1 VTLDTE
7 VASVLAAAAA
17 ASGKTVVST
26 FLGMPGVPEVLRA
39 ADGGFGSV
47 PSYATPEDAVTAL
60 AMVTAYADWRATP
73 AGHAVSPSGLDVR
86 AARALVADLLAGA
99 DHTDHVDL
107 DHEQLQRLLGCYGID
122 LWDVRPVATVDEAVQ
137 VAEAVGYPVALKA
150 TASHLRHRREL
161 GGVRLDLDDA
171 AELRAAFESMRQ
183 RLGDTAGGFVVQ
195 AMAPTGVATRL
206 ATVEDPLFGPVVSFG
221 LGGVA
226 TDLLGDRSYGVPPLT
241 DSDLAALV
249 RGVRAAPLLLGH
261 GGSTPVDVAALEDLL
276 ARLARL
282 ADDVPEVA
290 ALELNP
296 VVASPGGAA
305 VLAATGRLARPAPRA
320 ERGARALA
328 T

>member
-1 VTLDTE
+1 
-7 VASVLAAAAA
+7 
-17 ASGKTVVST
+17 
-26 FLGMPGVPEVLRA
+26 
-39 ADGGFGSV
+39 
-47 PSYATPEDAVTAL
+47 
-60 AMVTAYADWRATP
+60 
-73 AGHAVSPSGLDVR
+73 
-86 AARALVADLLAGA
+86 
-99 DHTDHVDL
+99 
-107 DHEQLQRLLGCYGID
+107 
-122 LWDVRPVATVDEAVQ
+122 
-137 VAEAVGYPVALKA
+137 
-150 TASHLRHRREL
+150 
-161 GGVRLDLDDA
+161 
-171 AELRAAFESMRQ
+171 MRQ
-183 RLGDTAGGFVVQ
+183 RLAGTAGGFVVQ

-296 VVASPGGAA
+296 VVAAPGGAA
-305 VLAATGRLARPAPRA
+305 VLAATGRLARPAARA